1 MEFKEAENKYHEL
14 KGRLDAGG
22 LTAEQFADEVAKLRL
37 QDDEG
42 RYWTI
47 DAATGGWLQ
56 YDGTQWVASQ
66 APAMVSAAVKPPP
79 AAAPPRKGGRSPV
92 LLIGALAVAAVLC
105 LVALGGAG
113 FILTRSGG
121 DSGAE
126 EPAAISQQEAE
137 RIAHDL
143 ITEEFPELEDAEK
156 TIGSYQNP
164 AGTTFWTVTYR
175 EDSEAELEGVTY
187 QIPNVVIV
195 SVDKETGETI
205 AAVSG

>member
-1 MEFKEAENKYHEL
+1 MDFREAENKYHEL

-47 DAATGGWLQ
+47 DGATGGWLQ
-56 YDGTQWVASQ
+56 YDGTKWVPSQ
-66 APAMVSAAVKPPP
+66 APGTAPPSVKPRP
-79 AAAPPRKGGRSPV
+79 AAATPRKGGRRPV

-105 LVALGGAG
+105 VVALGGAG

-137 RIAHDL
+137 RIAHEL

-164 AGTTFWTVTYR
+164 AGTRFWTVTYR
-175 EDSEAELEGVTY
+175 EDSEAELDGVTY